1 MLIARQKRVLSF
13 SQKLI
18 ITLAATFLLIIVSIL
33 YFSWQFTQNQLKDD
47 LENLTAIIKSDISY
61 QDGQWDITKYLNDS
75 QIPNNLPLYIITS
88 EGFVIDRRNII
99 PNFLDTSDL
108 RFSSSF
114 QIPQTI
120 VSPVGET
127 WFMYSK
133 PITRDRLTYGTILL
147 AYHQPEYSSI
157 NEIEIQLK
165 DLGRMIDSQIN
176 INQNNLDLTTF
187 DHKTVSSKISYQI
200 VDTENKVLTTSGP
213 IPSYV
218 DRSYLALYK
227 KLEFLRFGEYLVH
240 TSPITKDN
248 RQLGV
253 IISAL
258 KTEDIPLMLVNRAI
272 IPLAVGIL
280 ILVLA
285 AYILSRNK
293 STPTAQNYLLTFS
306 RKDSTLS
313 YQNKTINIPL
323 DSNQYYVLVALFSK
337 PQKRWETDEL
347 AEIIFGQDYI
357 ENMKIYWRKIY
368 DAVRSINQKTTNTF
382 GQKIIETESKTFRLR
397 SHLVDSI

>member
-1 MLIARQKRVLSF
+1 MPIERQKKVFSF
-13 SQKLI
+13 SQKLA
-18 ITLAATFLLIIVSIL
+18 ITLAAAFLLIIVSIL
-33 YFSWQFTQNQLKDD
+33 YLSWQSTQNQLNDD
-47 LENLTAIIKSDISY
+47 LENLTGIIKGDISY

-114 QIPQTI
+114 QTPQTI
-120 VSPVGET
+120 VSPAGET
-127 WFMYSK
+127 FFMYSK
-133 PITRDRLTYGTILL
+133 PIIRDRFTYGTILL
-147 AYHQPEYSSI
+147 AYHQPEYFSI

-176 INQNNLDLTTF
+176 ISQNNLDLSAF
-187 DHKTVSSKISYQI
+187 DHKTVSSKISHQI
-200 VDTENKVLTTSGP
+200 VDTENKVLITSGP

-218 DRSYLALYK
+218 DRSYLAAYK
-227 KLEFLRFGEYLVH
+227 KPEFLKFGEYLIH

-253 IISAL
+253 VISAQ
-258 KTEDIPLMLVNRAI
+258 KTADLPLILVYRAI
-272 IPLAVGIL
+272 IFLAAGIL
-280 ILVLA
+280 ILALITYVL
-285 AYILSRNK
+285 SKKN
-293 STPTAQNYLLTFS
+293 STSAAQNYLLSFS
-306 RKDSTLS
+306 KKDSVLF
-313 YQNKTINIPL
+313 YQNKTLNIPL

-347 AEIIFGQDYI
+347 AEIIFGQDYF
-357 ENMKIYWRKIY
+357 ENLKTYWRKIY

-382 GQKIIETESKTFRLR
+382 GQKIIEAESKTFRLR
-397 SHLVDSI
+397 SHLVDSN